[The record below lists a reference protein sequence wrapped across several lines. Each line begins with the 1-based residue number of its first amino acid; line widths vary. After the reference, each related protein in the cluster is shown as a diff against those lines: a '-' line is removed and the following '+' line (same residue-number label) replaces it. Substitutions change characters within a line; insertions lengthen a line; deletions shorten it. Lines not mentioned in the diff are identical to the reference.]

1 MAAYDCTC
9 GPRPC
14 QGPLLLRVC
23 EGVAGTSRCGQYG
36 RANGRGLG
44 LSKKKTETDISS
56 SLPSTAFFLSRWRN
70 THATLWTRLK
80 LLSQNLS
87 GSSSKG
93 ARFSFYAPPK
103 ISVQHLMDVL
113 GPRLNALA
121 SAVVF
126 QNRGNAFAKKPPNS
140 PNSHMSPSKA
150 PKASPKGS
158 SPKSTPKGSADNG
171 SNVEVLESNRT
182 KRRAAAQ
189 GKAASAAKEFA
200 EKVKAAEEALEKKR
214 REAEEVKAAVI
225 RSMKEMEKE
234 HKEAA
239 YKKAART
246 REEAAQQ
253 EREYAAAA
261 KADVQLSRAAEE
273 AANRI
278 RIDEQRAQ
286 RKLDEER
293 SRRAQEELAEKAE
306 AAKAERERHEKELA
320 TELLR
325 RAEAAAAHRAE
336 RFAQIREAEFERAKQ
351 VMKEAM
357 TKNSRYAEEVQE
369 QARRREA
376 EMFEA
381 ARLRAARQAA
391 AEAPPLWQK
400 KFERKADRAPVA
412 STPSASSSSA
422 SCEAPPQASS
432 NSSDRSQDEAVDV
445 SGDDG
450 DEIPP
455 VETPV
460 LEPAVPMPPHPPPPP
475 PQSGWRWPWDDTAR
489 SDATHSASSSAEAYT
504 ARASRGTAEY
514 PQAFV
519 ESDAGEE
526 AAAEVLARARLT
538 CKEEGG
544 SNDRDEMA
552 VERDLAVQRVMSKN
566 SKTLR
571 DALGLKPLATDQQVS
586 KRLRQLLRLLHP
598 DASINQPL
606 KGTKHLA
613 RIEGAFKKLS
623 ALKMDAKL

>member
-1 MAAYDCTC
+1 M
-9 GPRPC
+9 PRPIASAS
-14 QGPLLLRVC
+14 LRGGSRYETLRSVRPC
-23 EGVAGTSRCGQYG
+23 EW
-36 RANGRGLG
+36 RGLRAAENRR
-44 LSKKKTETDISS
+44 SDIVLVTTTAPARTQCHRHHATALMTRSS
-56 SLPSTAFFLSRWRN
+56 V
-70 THATLWTRLK
+70 HTLWTTRYK
-80 LLSQNLS
+80 LLCRTLREGTVSGPPLGFLLS
-87 GSSSKG
+87 SL
-93 ARFSFYAPPK
+93 APK
-103 ISVQHLMDVL
+103 ITGVMDVL

-126 QNRGNAFAKKPPNS
+126 QNRGNAFAKKPPSS
-140 PNSHMSPSKA
+140 PNSHTSSSKA

-158 SPKSTPKGSADNG
+158 SPKSTPKESIDNG
-171 SNVEVLESNRT
+171 SNAEVLESSRT

-189 GKAASAAKEFA
+189 GKVASAAKEFA

-253 EREYAAAA
+253 EREHAAAA

-293 SRRAQEELAEKAE
+293 SRRAQEELAAKAE
-306 AAKAERERHEKELA
+306 AAKAERERHDKELA
-320 TELLR
+320 AEQLR

-422 SCEAPPQASS
+422 SSEAPPQASS
-432 NSSDRSQDEAVDV
+432 NFSDRSQDEAVDV

-450 DEIPP
+450 DESPA

-460 LEPAVPMPPHPPPPP
+460 LEPAVPMPPHLPPPP

-489 SDATHSASSSAEAYT
+489 SDATHSASSSAEAYN
-504 ARASRGTAEY
+504 ARASHGTAEY

-519 ESDAGEE
+519 ESDACEE

-538 CKEEGG
+538 AASKEEGG

-586 KRLRQLLRLLHP
+586 KTLRQLLRLLHP